1 MHLEIDDKN
10 SIGDSDPND
19 LGQNQGILSQIEES
33 GGIEE
38 NDNSKSKELKQKKD
52 NIFEAQISVI
62 QWNDDPKEI
71 SNFEKELNDLE
82 FEPNENECND
92 SIFDRLNDSLIKN
105 REVMKCKF
113 EKRESIKSIL
123 QEKKKESESF
133 LKEDSISNNHNI
145 SQNINNQNSMDDEK
159 PIFTKGVMSFK
170 GNQESFQKKLEGKLE
185 PAPSFGPELPS
196 EDFFEE
202 KYSESIIEKNDEDS
216 KFVDEESSS
225 VVFLTKQQLNNNLR
239 GSIKNTIVGKIDG
252 NTKELSRIEDVEN
265 SHNMNMNSIE
275 SIERSKDD
283 SSKEKNHNSNNS
295 ISNINSPKFQ
305 IDSIIGDSEI
315 KDTRKL
321 ISEIRFNKSQ
331 ENLEFEGNK
340 QDQESGEVDGYLFT
354 EEESKQKIKPQSD
367 SLTDY
372 KKTKEKV
379 CLITCIC

>member
-1 MHLEIDDKN
+1 
-10 SIGDSDPND
+10 
-19 LGQNQGILSQIEES
+19 
-33 GGIEE
+33 
-38 NDNSKSKELKQKKD
+38 
-52 NIFEAQISVI
+52 
-62 QWNDDPKEI
+62 
-71 SNFEKELNDLE
+71 
-82 FEPNENECND
+82 
-92 SIFDRLNDSLIKN
+92 
-105 REVMKCKF
+105 MKCKF

-379 CLITCIC
+379 SPITCTC